1 MKAATVK
8 VIKQELNLRSK
19 EELIDLCLSLSK
31 FKKESKEFLSYLL
44 FEADDENYFIQGIKK
59 EIDYEYQQINFNNIF
74 YIKKSVRKIL
84 RNTKKNI
91 RFSKKKKT
99 EIELLL
105 HFCKKLD
112 ELKSSIYSNSVLNKI
127 FDREILKIK
136 KVVSALHPDL
146 QYDYNIEIDTI
157 LNNNLEN

>member
-8 VIKQELNLRSK
+8 VIKEELNLRSK

-44 FEADDENYFIQGIKK
+44 FEADDENYFIQGIKE

-112 ELKSSIYSNSVLNKI
+112 KLKSSIYNNSVLNKI

-146 QYDYNIEIDTI
+146 QFDYNIEIDTI